1 MSRFRLWVLSA
12 LVGLVCVSPLRA
24 EDTKKELKE
33 LDKLQGYDS
42 LPDEKSVAKDMLKGP
57 NDPIETIIVWS
68 EAKPTSGAAPLK
80 VAFSADPPQD
90 VTNAF
95 YTWNFGDGSQPGTG
109 QSISH
114 TFAKPG
120 VYKVI
125 LKVSNTSGALGEDE
139 LRIKVTQ

>member
-1 MSRFRLWVLSA
+1 MLRLGSWMRTA
-12 LVGLVCVSPLRA
+12 LVGLLFVSAVHA
-24 EDTKKELKE
+24 EDTKEELKE

-42 LPDEKSVAKDMLKGP
+42 LPDEKSVKKDMLKVP
-57 NDPIETIIVWS
+57 DEPIETIIVWS

-80 VAFSADPPQD
+80 VAFAADPPPD
-90 VTNAF
+90 VSNAF
-95 YTWNFGDGSQPGTG
+95 YTWNFGDGSQPSTG
-109 QSISH
+109 QTVAH

-139 LRIKVTQ
+139 LRIKVTP